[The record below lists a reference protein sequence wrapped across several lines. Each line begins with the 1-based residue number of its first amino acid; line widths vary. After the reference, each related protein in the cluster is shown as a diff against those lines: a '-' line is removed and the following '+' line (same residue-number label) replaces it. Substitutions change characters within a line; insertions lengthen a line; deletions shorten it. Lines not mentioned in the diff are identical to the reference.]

1 MNEMNNVMEWIKD
14 SVITEEIFI
23 FMLFIPIIATLVNIS
38 RYVIGFKAFGIY
50 APMTLSF
57 AYIFTGLRFGLL
69 VTAAVVLS
77 SLLSYT
83 LLKQIRMHYLSRITI
98 NYIIITFMLLGI
110 LIINEISPWP
120 ITTEQHQ
127 IATVPP
133 LGIILIATLSD
144 FFVKEYVKKDF
155 LTTIRSLIE
164 TIIIGIAGWALLKSV
179 ELQQFLINNLWI
191 HIPILLL
198 NLFIGQYKDLRIK
211 EFFRFK
217 KVTNE

>member
-1 MNEMNNVMEWIKD
+1 MNEVNSVFLWIKD
-14 SVITEEIFI
+14 SVITEEILI
-23 FMLFIPIIATLVNIS
+23 FMLFIPIIATLVNVS
-38 RYVIGFKAFGIY
+38 RYVIGFKTFGIY

-69 VTAAVVLS
+69 VTIAVIIS

-98 NYIIITFMLLGI
+98 NYIIITFLLLGV
-110 LIINEISPWP
+110 LIVNELSPWS

-127 IATVPP
+127 IATIPP
-133 LGIILIATLSD
+133 LGIILIAALSD

-164 TIIIGIAGWALLKSV
+164 TIIIAIIGWMLLKS
-179 ELQQFLINNLWI
+179 ETLQQFLIQNIWI
-191 HIPILLL
+191 MLPILLI
-198 NLFIGQYKDLRIK
+198 NLFVGQYKELRFK
-211 EFFRFK
+211 DFFRFK
-217 KVTNE
+217 KISNE

>member
-1 MNEMNNVMEWIKD
+1 MNNVMEWIKD

>member
-1 MNEMNNVMEWIKD
+1 MENANAIFTLIKD
-14 SVITEEIFI
+14 SIITEEILI
-23 FMLFIPIIATLVNIS
+23 FMLFIPVLATLINIS
-38 RYVIGFKAFGIY
+38 RYVVGFKTFGVY
-50 APMTLSF
+50 APMTLAF
-57 AYIFTGLRFGLL
+57 AYSFTGLRFGLL
-69 VTAAVVLS
+69 VTFAVVIS

-98 NYIIITFMLLGI
+98 NYIFITFILLGV
-110 LIINEISPWP
+110 LIVNEIAPWS

-155 LTTIRSLIE
+155 LTTIRSLTE
-164 TIIIGIAGWALLKSV
+164 TIVMGVTGWFLLQSHNV
-179 ELQQFLINNLWI
+179 QQFLLNNLWI

-198 NLFIGQYKDLRIK
+198 NIFIGQYKELRIK
-211 EFFRFK
+211 DFFRFK
-217 KVTNE
+217 KIVKD